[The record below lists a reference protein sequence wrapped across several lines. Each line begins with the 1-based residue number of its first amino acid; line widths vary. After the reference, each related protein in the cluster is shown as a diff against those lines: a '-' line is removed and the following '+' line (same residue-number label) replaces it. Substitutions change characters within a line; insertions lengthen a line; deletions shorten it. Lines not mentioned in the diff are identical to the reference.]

1 MTARLAISASLNSK
15 RCGTPITTKGHEM
28 TLEAVSKPVLAE
40 VPRMNTKGRKSFC
53 FTNARSHPLAVLH
66 QRPEG
71 ESDQKGQFIEE
82 S

>member
-1 MTARLAISASLNSK
+1 
-15 RCGTPITTKGHEM
+15 M